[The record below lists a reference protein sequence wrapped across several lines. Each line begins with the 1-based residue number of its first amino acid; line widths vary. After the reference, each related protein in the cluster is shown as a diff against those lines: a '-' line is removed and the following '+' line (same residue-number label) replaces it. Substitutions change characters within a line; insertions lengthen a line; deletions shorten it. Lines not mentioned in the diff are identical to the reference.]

1 MEEYLS
7 RILYIDLSSKR
18 SWVEDRS
25 ELFEDRIGGLGVAV
39 KLYSEICKL
48 NSDPFDP
55 ENPLVFTVGPLN
67 GLYPCIS
74 KTVAVFKSP
83 VTGTYGESHAG
94 GRLSMAIRM
103 AGYGAIVILGY
114 SDKLL
119 LIDIEDSKVCFREA
133 KSLQGL
139 SSLEVEERLRTHTRV
154 MESIVSIGLAGER
167 LCFYASA
174 NVDRYNYFGRLG
186 LGAILGSKNI
196 KALRIR
202 GSGSIKPKDAESYKK
217 LFEKIYRRI
226 VETDA
231 MAKYHYTGTPAN
243 IMVLNEI
250 GALPTRNFR
259 ESRFEHA
266 EDISGERVGELLLE
280 RKVSCP
286 LCPIGC
292 MHIAKLRLEFAKGYE
307 YEPIDIYY
315 NYESMYALGTNL
327 GLKKPEDILKLI
339 YTANFYGFDTM
350 LLGNIL
356 AWMTEAYES
365 GLISDSDTNGLKL
378 SWGDI
383 DSYIEAVRRIAYGEG
398 SLYVYAAQGLK
409 QLVDIYGGRDYAM
422 QIAGNGIP
430 GYHTGYASILG
441 FLVASRHSHNSNAGY
456 DIDQQ
461 ALKRKLSDEE
471 LIDRIIEEEDWRNI
485 LVSLVACMFARRV
498 YSPDVVVDALR
509 TVGFEYN
516 LDDLMNI
523 GRDIYTDIYR
533 IKSVEGFDPRRTY
546 IPKRLF
552 ETPSASG
559 ILSEE
564 RFRKLL
570 DMYMKRRFKSSSI

>member
-1 MEEYLS
+1 MDNLS
-7 RILYIDLSSKR
+7 RVLYIDLSEGR
-18 SWVEDRS
+18 SWVDDRK
-25 ELFEDRIGGLGVAV
+25 ELFEDRVGGLGVAV
-39 KLYSEICKL
+39 KLYSERCKL
-48 NSDPFDP
+48 GSDPFDP
-55 ENPLVFTVGPLN
+55 ENPIVFAVGPLN
-67 GLYPCIS
+67 GLYPSIS

-83 VTGTYGESHAG
+83 ITGTYGESHAG
-94 GRLSMAIRM
+94 GKLSIAIRM
-103 AGYGAIVILGY
+103 AGYGAIVLLGY
-114 SDKLL
+114 SDKPVF
-119 LIDIEDSKVCFREA
+119 IDIEDSSVRFRDA
-133 KSLQGL
+133 KPLLGL
-139 SSLEVEERLRTHTRV
+139 SSLEVEERLRTYTRA

-167 LCFYASA
+167 VCFYASV

-186 LGAILGSKNI
+186 LGAILGSRNV
-196 KALRIR
+196 KALRVR
-202 GSGSIKPKDAESYKK
+202 GSGSIKPKDPEGYKK
-217 LFEKIYRRI
+217 MFEKIYRRM

-259 ESRFEHA
+259 ESRFEYA
-266 EDISGERVGELLLE
+266 EDISGERIGETLLE

-307 YEPIDIYY
+307 YEPIDAYY
-315 NYESMYALGTNL
+315 NYESMYALGTNI
-327 GLKKPEDILKLI
+327 GLKTPMDVLRLI
-339 YTANFYGFDTM
+339 HTANLYGFDTM

-365 GLISDSDTNGLKL
+365 GLITDSDTKGLKL

-383 DSYIEAVRRIAYGEG
+383 DSYLEAVKRIAYGDG
-398 SLYVYAAQGLK
+398 DLYIYAAQGLK
-409 QLVDIYGGRDYAM
+409 QLADVYGGRDYAM

-461 ALKRKLSDEE
+461 ALKGGLTDEE
-471 LIDRIIEEEDWRNI
+471 LIDKIIEEEDWRNI
-485 LVSLVACMFARRV
+485 LVSLVACMFSRRV
-498 YSPDVVVDALR
+498 YSQDVVVDALR
-509 TVGFEYN
+509 TVGFDYSVDE
-516 LDDLMNI
+516 LMRI
-523 GRDIYTDIYR
+523 GREIYIDIYR
-533 IKSVEGFDPRRTY
+533 VKSNEGFDPRRIY
-546 IPKRLF
+546 VPRRLF

-564 RFRKLL
+564 KFRKLL
-570 DMYMKRRFKSSSI
+570 DLYMERRFRSSSI

>member
-1 MEEYLS
+1 MTDTLS
-7 RILYIDLSSKR
+7 RILYIDLSDGR
-18 SWVEDRS
+18 SWVEDRRD
-25 ELFEDRIGGLGVAV
+25 LFDDRIGGLGVAV
-39 KLYSEICKL
+39 KLYSEKCKL
-48 NSDPFDP
+48 GSDPFDP
-55 ENPLVFTVGPLN
+55 ENPVVFTVGPLN
-67 GLYPCIS
+67 GLYPSIS

-83 VTGTYGESHAG
+83 ITGTYGESHAG
-94 GRLSMAIRM
+94 GRLSIAIRM
-103 AGYGAIVILGY
+103 AGYGAIVIIGY
-114 SDKLL
+114 SDKPVF
-119 LIDIEDSKVCFREA
+119 IDIEDSNVRFRDA
-133 KSLQGL
+133 KPLLGL
-139 SSLEVEERLRTHTRV
+139 SSLEVEERLRTCTRA

-167 LCFYASA
+167 VCFYASV

-186 LGAILGSKNI
+186 LGAILGSRNV

-202 GSGSIKPKDAESYKK
+202 GSGSIKPKDPEGYRR
-217 LFEKIYRRI
+217 LFEKLYRVI

-259 ESRFEHA
+259 ESKFEYA
-266 EDISGERVGELLLE
+266 EDISGEKIGETLLE
-280 RKVSCP
+280 RKASCP

-292 MHIAKLRLEFAKGYE
+292 MHIARLRLEFARGYE
-307 YEPIDIYY
+307 YEPIDVYY

-327 GLKKPEDILKLI
+327 GLKNPTDILRLI
-339 YTANFYGFDTM
+339 YTANLYGFDTM
-350 LLGNIL
+350 LLGNVL

-383 DSYIEAVRRIAYGEG
+383 DPYLEAVKRIAYGDKD
-398 SLYVYAAQGLK
+398 LYIYAAQGLK
-409 QLVDIYGGRDYAM
+409 QLTDVYGGRDYAI
-422 QIAGNGIP
+422 QIAGNGMP
-430 GYHTGYASILG
+430 GYHTGYASIIG

-461 ALKRKLSDEE
+461 ALKRRYTDEE
-471 LIDRIIEEEDWRNI
+471 FIDRIIEEEDWRNI
-485 LVSLVACMFARRV
+485 LVSLVACMFSRRV
-498 YSPDVVVDALR
+498 YSPDVVIDALK
-509 TVGFEYN
+509 TVGFDYS
-516 LDDLMNI
+516 LDELIRI
-523 GRDIYTDIYR
+523 GKEIYTDIYR
-533 IKSVEGFDPRRTY
+533 IKSSEGFDPRRIY
-546 IPKRLF
+546 VPRRLF

-570 DMYMKRRFKSSSI
+570 DLYMERRSISSST

>member
-1 MEEYLS
+1 MTGNIP
-7 RILYIDLSSKR
+7 RILYIDLSERK
-18 SWVEDRS
+18 SWVEERG
-25 ELFEDRIGGLGVAV
+25 ELFEERIGGLGVAV
-39 KLYSEICKL
+39 KLYSELCKL
-48 NSDPFDP
+48 GSDPFDP
-55 ENPLVFTVGPLN
+55 ENPIVFAVGPLN
-67 GLYPCIS
+67 GLYPSIS
-74 KTVAVFKSP
+74 KTIAVFKSP
-83 VTGTYGESHAG
+83 ITGTYGESHAG
-94 GRLSMAIRM
+94 GKLAVAMRM
-103 AGYGAIVILGY
+103 AGYNAIVLVGY
-114 SDKLL
+114 SDKPIF
-119 LIDIEDSKVCFREA
+119 IDIEDSSVRFKDA
-133 KSLQGL
+133 KPLLGL
-139 SSLEVEERLRTHTRV
+139 SSLEVEERLRTYTRAI
-154 MESIVSIGLAGER
+154 ESIVSIGLAGER
-167 LCFYASA
+167 VCFYASV

-186 LGAILGSKNI
+186 LGAILGSRNL

-202 GSGSIKPKDAESYKK
+202 GSGSLKPVDPEGYKR
-217 LFEKIYRRI
+217 LFENLYKRI

-259 ESRFEHA
+259 DSRFEYA
-266 EDISGERVGELLLE
+266 ENISGERVGETLLE

-292 MHIAKLRLEFAKGYE
+292 MHIARLRLEFAKGYE
-307 YEPIDIYY
+307 YEPIDVYY

-327 GLKKPEDILKLI
+327 GLKDPIDILRLI
-339 YTANFYGFDTM
+339 YTANSYGFDTM

-365 GLISDSDTNGLKL
+365 GLIGDSDTNGLKL
-378 SWGDI
+378 SWGDV
-383 DSYIEAVRRIAYGEG
+383 DAYIEAIRRIAYGEG
-398 SLYVYAAQGLK
+398 DLYIYASQGLK
-409 QLVDIYGGRDYAM
+409 QLADIYGGRDYAM

-461 ALKRKLSDEE
+461 ALKRRFTDEE

-485 LVSLVACMFARRV
+485 LVSLAACMFSRRV
-498 YSPDVVVDALR
+498 YSPDVVVEALR
-509 TVGFEYN
+509 TVGYDYTVE
-516 LDDLMNI
+516 DLMDI
-523 GRDIYTDIYR
+523 GREIYMDIYR
-533 IKSVEGFDPRRTY
+533 IKSSEGFDPRKIY
-546 IPKRLF
+546 IPRRLF

-559 ILSEE
+559 ILSED

-570 DMYMKRRFKSSSI
+570 DLYMERRFRSSNI

>member
-266 EDISGERVGELLLE
+266 EDISGERVGEFLLE

-461 ALKRKLSDEE
+461 
-471 LIDRIIEEEDWRNI
+471 
-485 LVSLVACMFARRV
+485 
-498 YSPDVVVDALR
+498 
-509 TVGFEYN
+509 
-516 LDDLMNI
+516 
-523 GRDIYTDIYR
+523 
-533 IKSVEGFDPRRTY
+533 
-546 IPKRLF
+546 
-552 ETPSASG
+552 
-559 ILSEE
+559 
-564 RFRKLL
+564 
-570 DMYMKRRFKSSSI
+570 